1 MKPKFVSSLYTYY
14 ITIQSRAALSILWGK
29 LSGHINAKLR
39 LASNV
44 GYLLKTIL
52 FSGGS
57 MQTLANFKP
66 SKASLIVAEFPQLK
80 PNWLLMLGSQ
90 SVHRERCSER
100 FPPDWDCLQR
110 WEIAT
115 HHWKIVQSGD
125 GSSMSY
131 YKHQWYHSC
140 EPCRNLREIYK
151 FTAPSMMMTN
161 EEAGHILASI
171 ERLCKSR
178 SDWWR
183 LQSRAPGTTAV

>member
-1 MKPKFVSSLYTYY
+1 MQANIINWILCEKNGILQINIKWLMKPKFVSSLYTYY

-100 FPPDWDCLQR
+100 FPPWLRLFTEMRDCNTSLENCPVWRWLQH
-110 WEIAT
+110 E
-115 HHWKIVQSGD
+115 
-125 GSSMSY
+125 
-131 YKHQWYHSC
+131 
-140 EPCRNLREIYK
+140 L
-151 FTAPSMMMTN
+151 
-161 EEAGHILASI
+161 L
-171 ERLCKSR
+171 
-178 SDWWR
+178 
-183 LQSRAPGTTAV
+183 